1 MTFGKFLKLNIARVN
16 IFLSSLPIA
25 RRRTIA
31 GNLPYEIFTSRTNRS
46 PTNDASDALRGI

>member
-46 PTNDASDALRGI
+46 PTNDASDASRGI